1 VTRVLRAGALLTL
14 VVTAALGAGFG
25 MGAVWPAAGFGLL
38 ATLIQIAAGRA
49 MQGAVNLSFA
59 EFLKRYGIGMGLR
72 VTGVVI
78 LLVAIVA
85 RPEVFLPLP
94 TALGF
99 LGVLIPLLFLEARLA
114 R

>member
-1 VTRVLRAGALLTL
+1 MIRTAATGLLLLLVVAGAIRIGFGP
-14 VVTAALGAGFG
+14 AALLP
-25 MGAVWPAAGFGLL
+25 AVLFGLL
-38 ATLIQIAAGRA
+38 GLVIQIGAGRA
-49 MQGAVNLSFA
+49 MRGATRLSYA

-72 VTGVVI
+72 LGGVV
-78 LLVAIVA
+78 LLMVAIVV
-85 RPEVFLPLP
+85 RRDLFDPLP

>member
-1 VTRVLRAGALLTL
+1 MIRTLRIGALLTL
-14 VVTAALGAGFG
+14 VATAVLGAGFG
-25 MGAVWPAAGFGLL
+25 TGAVLPAAGFGLL
-38 ATLIQIAAGRA
+38 ATLIQVGAGRA
-49 MQGAVNLSFA
+49 MHGVAALSFA

-72 VTGVVI
+72 VTGVAA

-85 RPEVFLPLP
+85 RPEAFPPLP

>member
-1 VTRVLRAGALLTL
+1 LVLTVGLAVALRVSFGPTALVPVLIFGALA
-14 VVTAALGAGFG
+14 TA
-25 MGAVWPAAGFGLL
+25 
-38 ATLIQIAAGRA
+38 IQVGAGRA
-49 MQGAVNLSFA
+49 MRGAARLSHV

-72 VTGVVI
+72 LGGVLV
-78 LLVAIVA
+78 LMVAIVA
-85 RPEVFLPLP
+85 WPELFVPLP

>member
-1 VTRVLRAGALLTL
+1 VTRTIATGLGLTVLVAGAIR
-14 VVTAALGAGFG
+14 VGFGPAALLP
-25 MGAVWPAAGFGLL
+25 AVLFGLL
-38 ATLIQIAAGRA
+38 ATAIQAGAGRA
-49 MQGAVNLSFA
+49 MRGAAQLGYA

-72 VTGVVI
+72 LGGVVV
-78 LLVAIVA
+78 LMVAIVA
-85 RPEVFLPLP
+85 RRELFDPLP